1 MWWKLLQISV
11 FLAVS
16 FTGIYYEWTPN
27 GTALGLVAL
36 MSTMVATAI
45 VGDAIRL
52 IRWACN
58 GIAGAPINQN
68 TDKRLLSR
76 WRKIP

>member
-27 GTALGLVAL
+27 GLVLGIVAATCAFAATVLLGDLFRLVRWTRNKL
-36 MSTMVATAI
+36 RSVLGKQRLDH
-45 VGDAIRL
+45 GD
-52 IRWACN
+52 
-58 GIAGAPINQN
+58 P
-68 TDKRLLSR
+68 SR
-76 WRKIP
+76 RKIL